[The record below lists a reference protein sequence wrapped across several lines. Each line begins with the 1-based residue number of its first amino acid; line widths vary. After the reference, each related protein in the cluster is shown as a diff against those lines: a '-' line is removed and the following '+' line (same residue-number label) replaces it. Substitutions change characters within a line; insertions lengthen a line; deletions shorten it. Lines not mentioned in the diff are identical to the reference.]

1 MSMSIQEF
9 AQSHNEPQWLT
20 VKRIVANDITKTLK
34 VPSSLRKFYFASP
47 KLTCRSID
55 TKNLASKNLKDL
67 GIIIMD
73 LFAAANEFP
82 ELIQENLMEKA
93 IDWRDNA
100 LNSKHLAY
108 LQSGGFV
115 FIPKDTYVDK
125 SIDISDLVDH
135 RLQEKHLLII
145 VASGSEV
152 SFTYKDSKKH
162 PYNDRLMIEVLLGD
176 HANVSFYDAEM
187 TNSEKSHRV
196 LNAYLAQN
204 ASLKTYVSLFNHG
217 DISYYSNIDLDGMG
231 SSAKINLVSLSD
243 QKQKQVVQTKI
254 INKSPNTSGLITQ
267 RGIVADN
274 SKTTYD
280 TTGQIKL
287 EASDS
292 DSDQISR
299 LLTLNPESK
308 GKIDPILLIDN
319 HDVVAGHAASV
330 GKVNSEQLYY
340 LKTRGIDAQTA
351 RFLLTR
357 GFLTPLI
364 EKFPDKSVQKH
375 LLNNLEERIHG

>member
-1 MSMSIQEF
+1 MSMSVQEF
-9 AQSHNEPQWLT
+9 ALSHNEPQWLT
-20 VKRIVANDITKTLK
+20 VKRIVANDMKNTMR
-34 VPSSLRKFYFASP
+34 VPAPLRKFHFESP
-47 KLTCRSID
+47 ELNPRSID
-55 TKNLASKNLKDL
+55 TQNLAPKNLQDL
-67 GIIIMD
+67 GIIMMD

-93 IDWRDNA
+93 IYWRDNA
-100 LNSKHLAY
+100 LNANHLAY

-115 FIPKDTYVDK
+115 FIPKDVCVDE

-135 RLQEKHLLII
+135 NMQEKHLLII
-145 VASGSEV
+145 AASGSEV
-152 SFTYKDSKKH
+152 SFTYKDSKQQPK
-162 PYNDRLMIEVLLGD
+162 NDRLMIEVLLGD
-176 HANVSFYDAEM
+176 HANVSFYDAAM

-204 ASLKTYVSLFNHG
+204 ANLKTYVGLFNHG
-217 DISYYSNIDLDGMG
+217 DSRYYSNIDLDGMG
-231 SSAKINLVSLSD
+231 SSARINLVSLSD
-243 QKQKQVVQTKI
+243 QNQNQVVQTKI
-254 INKSPNTSGLITQ
+254 INKSPNTSGLISQ
-267 RGIVADN
+267 RGIVADK
-274 SKTTYD
+274 SKTVYD

-299 LLTLNPESK
+299 LLTLSPESK

-330 GKVNSEQLYY
+330 GKVNPEQLYY
-340 LKTRGIDAQTA
+340 LKTRGIDAKTA

-364 EKFPDKSVQKH
+364 EKFPDKSVQEH